1 MVLDNGSLNAQQVRI
16 QALGI
21 VIGWYKGWDYGCRGG
36 IMGVIGWKMVICAW
50 GM

>member
-21 VIGWYKGWDYGCRGG
+21 VIGWYKGL
-36 IMGVIGWKMVICAW
+36 IMGV
-50 GM
+50 